1 MSYFVSI
8 QSACGRVSSSID
20 VQDLE
25 LNPHGVVCC
34 NECKTIIESRNA
46 WNNYV
51 KEWTNK

>member
-1 MSYFVSI
+1 MSIFISVK
-8 QSACGRVSSSID
+8 SACGRKSANVD
-20 VQDLE
+20 VQDLD
-25 LNPHGVVCC
+25 LNPHGVICC